1 MNGRKEIRQ
10 PQTLPSFWE
19 EKFERSLRPPAKRK
33 QKQKCG
39 CKKIH
44 LLELVNWSVHV
55 IGESGSLEHG
65 GHLTTTNPRKV
76 TCFRCLNVIQFR
88 YYLKY
93 PEDFPKDY
101 IVWQKEN

>member
-1 MNGRKEIRQ
+1 MNGRNEIRQ
-10 PQTLPSFWE
+10 PQTLSSFWQ
-19 EKFERSLRPPAKRK
+19 EKFERSLKPPAKRK

-39 CKKIH
+39 CKKTH

-65 GHLTTTNPRKV
+65 GHLTTINPRKV